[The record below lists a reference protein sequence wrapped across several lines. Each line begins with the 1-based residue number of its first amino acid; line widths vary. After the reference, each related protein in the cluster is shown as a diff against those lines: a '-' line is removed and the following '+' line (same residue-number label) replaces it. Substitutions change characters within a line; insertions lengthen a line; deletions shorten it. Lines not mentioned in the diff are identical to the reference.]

1 MTFFVCLF
9 VLDELLNSILLAL
22 EYIGL

>member
-9 VLDELLNSILLAL
+9 VLDELLNSILVAL